1 MASQVAQV
9 RAPVLGI
16 PSFELGDGKH
26 TLVEVLRHLVFEAR
40 SAEISS
46 AC

>member
-26 TLVEVLRHLVFEAR
+26 TLVSTPAF
-40 SAEISS
+40 SF
-46 AC
+46 